1 MSFTRIQARE
11 RVNAVEGGGDQIH
24 VVTKNGFHKKTNAY
38 APTFTLTPS
47 ATIARNHQAMHAD
60 VVLRAEINHRKPRW

>member
-24 VVTKNGFHKKTNAY
+24 VVTKNGFHKKNKRICPNVYTDTECNNSKEPPSNARRCSL
-38 APTFTLTPS
+38 AC
-47 ATIARNHQAMHAD
+47 RD
-60 VVLRAEINHRKPRW
+60 